1 MQEYYSYDK
10 EALLKAPKIPL
21 AVFPDRETVFREIAD
36 RMIRII
42 ADARNAGRECMMI
55 LPVGPVGQYPFFV
68 ERVNSE
74 GISLTHCTFINM
86 DEYLTDEGAFVEEAH
101 PLSFRGFMKREV
113 YGKIDASLL
122 PEEAKRIFPD
132 PKNPSYVTALAEQ
145 HGGIDV
151 CIGGIGLNG
160 HLAFNEAMPEM
171 TEEAFC
177 NQPARVLDIS
187 PETRAC
193 NAIGDFGGALE
204 DMPKRCVTVGFREIL
219 SAREIVLGIFRP
231 WHRAVVRRAAYGER
245 TAAFPVSFLQGRQGV
260 SILMPEEVARLAD

>member
-1 MQEYYSYDK
+1 MHDYYSYDK
-10 EALLKAPKIPL
+10 EMLLKAPKIPL
-21 AVFPDRETVFREIAD
+21 FVFPDRETVFREIAD

-42 ADARNAGRECMMI
+42 TDAKDSGRECMMI
-55 LPVGPVGQYPFFV
+55 IPVGPVGQYPFFV
-68 ERVNSE
+68 ERVNNE

-86 DEYLTDEGAFVEEAH
+86 DEYLTDEGAFVEETH

-113 YGKIDASLL
+113 YGRIKASLL
-122 PEEAKRIFPD
+122 PKEAQRVFPD
-132 PKNPSYVTALAEQ
+132 PNDPSRVTALVEA
-145 HGGIDV
+145 HGGIDA

-160 HLAFNEAMPEM
+160 HLAFNEAAAEL

-177 NQPARVLDIS
+177 HLPARVLDIS

-219 SAREIVLGIFRP
+219 SAKEIILGIFRP

-260 SILMPEEVARLAD
+260 SILMPEEVAR

>member
-1 MQEYYSYDK
+1 MHDYYSYDK
-10 EALLKAPKIPL
+10 EMLLKAPKIPL
-21 AVFPDRETVFREIAD
+21 FVFPDRETVFREIAD

-42 ADARNAGRECMMI
+42 TDAKDSGRECMMI
-55 LPVGPVGQYPFFV
+55 IPVGPVGQYPFFV
-68 ERVNSE
+68 ERVNNE

-86 DEYLTDEGAFVEEAH
+86 DEYLTDEGAFVEETH

-113 YGKIDASLL
+113 YGRIKASLL
-122 PEEAKRIFPD
+122 PKEAQRVFPD
-132 PKNPSYVTALAEQ
+132 PNDPSRGTALVEA
-145 HGGIDV
+145 HGRIDA

-160 HLAFNEAMPEM
+160 HLAFNEAAAEL

-177 NQPARVLDIS
+177 HLPARVLDIS

-260 SILMPEEVARLAD
+260 SILMPEEVAR